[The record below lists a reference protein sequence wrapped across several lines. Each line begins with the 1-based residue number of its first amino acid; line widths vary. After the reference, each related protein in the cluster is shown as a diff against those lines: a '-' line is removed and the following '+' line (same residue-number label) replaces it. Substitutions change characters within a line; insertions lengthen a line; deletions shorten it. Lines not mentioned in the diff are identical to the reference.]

1 MIESKTITGRWWVEG
16 LEQPAISGT
25 LNTLPDELSLSIWK
39 HQSIKL
45 EELLS
50 RASKNALLDVPPV
63 IWGRDE
69 DDKPV
74 SLFGC
79 SVGEYS
85 SSAALEK
92 FEINALAAVRGLEI
106 ESWTIP
112 VARAV
117 LVKPALLHQWF
128 DRKLLTSS
136 KSDDG
141 KVAFAPEDRLDLVFP
156 LEAGISIRFSEFTL
170 PSRSSEEY
178 RFFPDSQVW
187 FHFEEPR
194 SLADVRDRW
203 VPWLTRLLG
212 LLIGTAVW
220 SEEIRVFTVNPY
232 EGGSST
238 IGNEGELLPK
248 SSGRGRTRLRKPHAH
263 NMVAPFEAVKNRLGE
278 VLAEW
283 HRVCTQLEP
292 VVDLFAAVA
301 LYHELFLEARFLFLV
316 QALEIYHACSARF
329 ESRELPKQQHKEW
342 VSRSVEALPTEL
354 RDWAKGKLL
363 LNSRSLCVKLL
374 EIFKAHQSE
383 AKRVFDDVENA
394 ASRIAYTR
402 NY

>member
-69 DDKPV
+69 DDNPV

-79 SVGEYS
+79 SVGGYS

-128 DRKLLTSS
+128 NRKLLTSS

-156 LEAGISIRFSEFTL
+156 LEAGISIRFASLRYLRNLRRNTGSFRTAKSGFTL
-170 PSRSSEEY
+170 KS
-178 RFFPDSQVW
+178 PD
-187 FHFEEPR
+187 
-194 SLADVRDRW
+194 
-203 VPWLTRLLG
+203 
-212 LLIGTAVW
+212 
-220 SEEIRVFTVNPY
+220 
-232 EGGSST
+232 
-238 IGNEGELLPK
+238 
-248 SSGRGRTRLRKPHAH
+248 RLR
-263 NMVAPFEAVKNRLGE
+263 M
-278 VLAEW
+278 
-283 HRVCTQLEP
+283 
-292 VVDLFAAVA
+292 
-301 LYHELFLEARFLFLV
+301 
-316 QALEIYHACSARF
+316 
-329 ESRELPKQQHKEW
+329 
-342 VSRSVEALPTEL
+342 
-354 RDWAKGKLL
+354 
-363 LNSRSLCVKLL
+363 
-374 EIFKAHQSE
+374 
-383 AKRVFDDVENA
+383 
-394 ASRIAYTR
+394 
-402 NY
+402 